1 MIATFLLLGNS
12 EAETRSWA
20 TTQVVTMATTMDNYS
35 NMFGIKVLIGKTGK
49 EALKRRVKICDV
61 ANIPLKVAHR
71 VRQLLEKHD
80 IDSVREASQGCAT
93 FYAWVSSKW
102 SCYIKLLYLLA
113 SVLLLHCFH
122 IMVFK

>member
-12 EAETRSWA
+12 EAEIRSWP
-20 TTQVVTMATTMDNYS
+20 TTQVVTMATSLTSLFYNI
-35 NMFGIKVLIGKTGK
+35 FPIKVLIGKTGK

-61 ANIPLKVAHR
+61 SAIPLKVAHR

-93 FYAWVSSKW
+93 FYAWVSNEWNLSVTKFTKT
-102 SCYIKLLYLLA
+102 SLLE
-113 SVLLLHCFH
+113 HFTQ
-122 IMVFK
+122 